1 MAIKAQINEKLA
13 DGTLQVI
20 HPETD
25 ASIVIETTDKQFISA
40 VEKAKLNSIPSTAQ
54 ENAIESISINGGTPI
69 TPDANKNVDLTIVTE
84 AGVRLTYR
92 AADGLLSLLDTNDEV
107 LSSVDLP
114 LELIV
119 ESGIYNETT
128 KKIELHLA
136 DGTSVIEIP
145 VEDLVNE
152 YDADGTTI
160 TKSADNKFSIAQ
172 AILTRLTNV
181 ETKASQNAQD
191 ITNMQQG
198 KVESAETADKLSK
211 ARTLTITGDATGS
224 VTTDWSTD
232 PTLNIEL
239 ANSGVT
245 AGTYSAVAVDAK
257 GRVTSGGQTIEVGT
271 TGQTTPSSGLVVGG
285 LFFKQV

>member
-1 MAIKAQINEKLA
+1 MAIKTQINEKLA

-40 VEKAKLNSIPSTAQ
+40 TEKAKLNSIPSTAQ

-160 TKSADNKFSIAQ
+160 IKSADNKFSIAQ

-198 KVESAETADKLSK
+198 KVESAETADKLSSAK
-211 ARTLTITGDATGS
+211 KLTITGDATGS

-232 PTLNIEL
+232 STLNIEL
-239 ANSGVT
+239 SNTGVT

-257 GRVTSGGQTIEVGT
+257 GRVTSGGQAIEVGT
-271 TGQTTPSSGLVVGG
+271 TGQTSPSSGLVVGG